1 MNDDSRAAGEGS
13 ATSFVEGLVEEMEGI
28 FARLRKRETLESE
41 SGGRPEM
48 ARLLKL
54 AATSELEAAEL
65 AGSWLTS
72 TPELPA
78 KELFAAQCGEEM
90 RHLQLILERLTE
102 LGEDV
107 EGFDPAADG
116 PSPLQEYLRG
126 LDSTVERI
134 AAGPFAREAI
144 ARIRNDQFID
154 FCRAAGDDT
163 TVRLYQEI
171 IQPEEQHHH
180 EVGRR
185 LLERYAVTPESQEA
199 AAAAVRNTL
208 AIADELRTLRERTT
222 GGRPVPLS

>member
-1 MNDDSRAAGEGS
+1 MNDSSRSGER
-13 ATSFVEGLVEEMEGI
+13 FVAELVGEMEEV
-28 FARLRKRETLESE
+28 FARLREQETLESE
-41 SGGRPEM
+41 SGGRPELVT
-48 ARLLKL
+48 LLKL
-54 AATSELEAAEL
+54 AASSELEAAEL
-65 AGSWLTS
+65 AGSWLPS

-90 RHLQLILERLTE
+90 RHLKLILERLAE

-107 EGFDPAADG
+107 DAFDPGGDG

-126 LDSTVERI
+126 LDTTVERI

-144 ARIRNDQFID
+144 ARVRNDQFIA
-154 FCRAAGDDT
+154 FCRAADDET
-163 TVRLYQEI
+163 TARLYEEL

-185 LLERYAVTPESQEA
+185 LLERYAVTPESREA

-208 AIADELRTLRERTT
+208 AIADELRTLMERTT